1 IDIIVTS
8 DNEERQIIDQVSI
21 DELRNGESVV
31 IQTTYFPK
39 NNANFRI
46 GIEIK
51 SEGNLL
57 NSKQILENINVVSA
71 TDEQETSINII
82 STPKIKLTHSVLA
95 ISFAGMVFQFRR
107 SENFR
112 YLTFKFFI
120 PLYSRLQKDTLADEP
135 TRQKLLSTIYTE
147 PGTNFTLLKEK
158 LGLHNGTLAHHIN
171 ILENNNMIT
180 SHRSGRQRLFF
191 PFGGVLNNKLR
202 TSLITNKTQ
211 KDIITIV
218 KDNPGITQSMVSRN
232 LNVSRQKVN
241 YHVNC
246 LSNESIIKV
255 EKQGRIT
262 RLYPMHFT

>member
-1 IDIIVTS
+1 
-8 DNEERQIIDQVSI
+8 
-21 DELRNGESVV
+21 
-31 IQTTYFPK
+31 
-39 NNANFRI
+39 
-46 GIEIK
+46 
-51 SEGNLL
+51 
-57 NSKQILENINVVSA
+57 
-71 TDEQETSINII
+71 
-82 STPKIKLTHSVLA
+82 
-95 ISFAGMVFQFRR
+95 M
-107 SENFR
+107 
-112 YLTFKFFI
+112 
-120 PLYSRLQKDTLADEP
+120 YSRLQKDTLADEP

-191 PFGGVLNNKLR
+191 PFGGVLNSELR
-202 TSLITNKTQ
+202 SSLITNQTQ
-211 KDIITIV
+211 KDIIIIV

-246 LSNESIIKV
+246 LSNESVIKV

>member
-1 IDIIVTS
+1 M
-8 DNEERQIIDQVSI
+8 
-21 DELRNGESVV
+21 
-31 IQTTYFPK
+31 
-39 NNANFRI
+39 
-46 GIEIK
+46 
-51 SEGNLL
+51 
-57 NSKQILENINVVSA
+57 
-71 TDEQETSINII
+71 
-82 STPKIKLTHSVLA
+82 LA
-95 ISFAGMVFQFRR
+95 ISFAGMVFQFSR

-191 PFGGVLNNKLR
+191 PFGGVLNSELR
-202 TSLITNKTQ
+202 SSLITNQTQ
-211 KDIITIV
+211 KDIIIIV

-246 LSNESIIKV
+246 LSNESVIKV